1 MLSGGTPGP
10 HAIQGIGAGFV
21 PQALDTGIYDEIIQ
35 VEDQDALAMGGRLGR
50 LEGVLVGI
58 SSGAAVW
65 AAVQLARRPENRGK
79 TIVALLPRH
88 RRALSFHP
96 HVRGLTLSCPRPPEP
111 SAPAAGALFPPLP
124 LPLWF
129 FVPLHIKFI
138 FSCYPVIG
146 VNKMNRILIVED
158 EPDIQ
163 ELLSAYLQ
171 QAGYQTSLAGDGVE
185 ALELFRSAS
194 FDLVLLDIML
204 PKIDGFG
211 VCELIRQESQVPILM
226 LTALD
231 GEAEQLRGFD
241 LEIDDYVTKP
251 FSMPVLLKKIA
262 AILRR
267 AGGSAPRPSLLRYGD
282 LTLDPEAMEVRL
294 AGLSGAHR
302 PGVRAAPHLSL
313 QPWPGLYPGGAAGQ
327 AVGLRFLRGRAGGGQ
342 PHQESPSQAGH
353 RLHRDSEGVG
363 YRAAKEAP

>member
-1 MLSGGTPGP
+1 
-10 HAIQGIGAGFV
+10 
-21 PQALDTGIYDEIIQ
+21 
-35 VEDQDALAMGGRLGR
+35 
-50 LEGVLVGI
+50 
-58 SSGAAVW
+58 
-65 AAVQLARRPENRGK
+65 
-79 TIVALLPRH
+79 
-88 RRALSFHP
+88 
-96 HVRGLTLSCPRPPEP
+96 
-111 SAPAAGALFPPLP
+111 
-124 LPLWF
+124 
-129 FVPLHIKFI
+129 
-138 FSCYPVIG
+138 
-146 VNKMNRILIVED
+146 MNRILIVED

-267 AGGSAPRPSLLRYGD
+267 AGGVSTAPSLLRYGD

-294 AGLSGAHR
+294 AGRSLELTARGCLPGKFCWPSCGATTFSGTSGWWTATSR
-302 PGVRAAPHLSL
+302 ISVTSWASTASR
-313 QPWPGLYPGGAAGQ
+313 Q
-327 AVGLRFLRGRAGGGQ
+327 
-342 PHQESPSQAGH
+342 
-353 RLHRDSEGVG
+353 
-363 YRAAKEAP
+363 

>member
-1 MLSGGTPGP
+1 
-10 HAIQGIGAGFV
+10 
-21 PQALDTGIYDEIIQ
+21 
-35 VEDQDALAMGGRLGR
+35 
-50 LEGVLVGI
+50 
-58 SSGAAVW
+58 
-65 AAVQLARRPENRGK
+65 
-79 TIVALLPRH
+79 
-88 RRALSFHP
+88 
-96 HVRGLTLSCPRPPEP
+96 
-111 SAPAAGALFPPLP
+111 
-124 LPLWF
+124 
-129 FVPLHIKFI
+129 
-138 FSCYPVIG
+138 
-146 VNKMNRILIVED
+146 MNRILIVED

-267 AGGSAPRPSLLRYGD
+267 AGGVSTAPSLLRYGD

-294 AGLSGAHR
+294 AGRSLELTAREFELLHTFTREVLLAKLWGYDFFGDERVVDSHIKNLRHKLGIDCIET
-302 PGVRAAPHLSL
+302 VR
-313 QPWPGLYPGGAAGQ
+313 
-327 AVGLRFLRGRAGGGQ
+327 
-342 PHQESPSQAGH
+342 
-353 RLHRDSEGVG
+353 GVG